1 VTAAVAPTSAWPPGA
16 LVLLIG
22 PAGCGKTTWAARQF
36 GSHQVLSSDA
46 FRAIVAGDAA
56 DQAASADAFRLL
68 HQAVRA
74 RLRRG
79 LLTVID
85 ATNLTKAAR
94 ITLRD
99 LAGRAGQPC
108 VAVVFDIPLER
119 CLAQNAARAERRV
132 PEAVIRRHHRQLQQ
146 SLAALHG
153 EGYAQIRV
161 VTASDLPGRVG

>member
-1 VTAAVAPTSAWPPGA
+1 
-16 LVLLIG
+16 
-22 PAGCGKTTWAARQF
+22 
-36 GSHQVLSSDA
+36 VLSSDA
-46 FRAIVAGDAA
+46 FRVIVAGDAT
-56 DQAASADAFRLL
+56 DQSASGDAFRLL

-85 ATNLTKAAR
+85 ATNLTLAAR
-94 ITLRD
+94 GALHQPARR
-99 LAGRAGQPC
+99 AGRPC

-132 PEAVIRRHHRQLQQ
+132 PEAVIRRHHRQLQET
-146 SLAALHG
+146 LATLHQ

-161 VTASDLPGRVG
+161 VTASDLPGQVG